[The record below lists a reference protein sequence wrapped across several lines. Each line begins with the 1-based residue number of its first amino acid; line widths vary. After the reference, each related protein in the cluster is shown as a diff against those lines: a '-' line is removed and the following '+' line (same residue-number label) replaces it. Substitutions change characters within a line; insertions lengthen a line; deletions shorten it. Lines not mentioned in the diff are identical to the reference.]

1 MHQKSRI
8 FVLALFALATCGG
21 MCHVSWALDTGNVA
35 RIRVFKES
43 KVVLNPGDYC
53 YGTHNPSAI
62 VASEGAPSLFS
73 INHKVGMPL
82 TDDTPANYN
91 EFIIE
96 AGKPL
101 SLVLYLEGE
110 RDGVKVSCGP
120 LGATFFPQPGRDY
133 DLTMGFTGV
142 CVVQLRELSEISPGM
157 VITRVVPTSPSFACP
172 NQ

>member
-1 MHQKSRI
+1 MHQKYRI
-8 FVLALFALATCGG
+8 FVLALFALASLAGVCNFAFA
-21 MCHVSWALDTGNVA
+21 VDAGNVA

-43 KVVLNPGDYC
+43 KVILNPGDYC
-53 YGTHNPSAI
+53 YGSHNASAI
-62 VASEGAPSLFS
+62 EASDGAPSMLS
-73 INHKVGMPL
+73 WNRKVGMPL
-82 TDDTPANYN
+82 TEDTPANYN
-91 EFIIE
+91 EYIIE

-120 LGATFFPQPGRDY
+120 LGATFFPQPSRDY